1 MARRRLEKRLMQGFL
16 GIGVLYVL
24 ASVVAPGELPTVE
37 HEVSVAAL
45 PSPLQWRPAALVL
58 ARKPE
63 AGLGPSRLW
72 TSDSAGAVEPR
83 ALLTR
88 WHRIFVYATR
98 YNISADLAGKIFD
111 VATSEGIE
119 PELAFRLVN
128 VESEFKTRAS
138 SNVGAV
144 GLTQLMLGTAREFQ
158 PNITR
163 KELMDPETN
172 LHIGFRY
179 LRGLIREQKGNLQI
193 ALLVYNR
200 GPVAVQAALSQG
212 LNPTNGYER
221 TVTKGYRGRGT
232 LD

>member
-1 MARRRLEKRLMQGFL
+1 M
-16 GIGVLYVL
+16 
-24 ASVVAPGELPTVE
+24 
-37 HEVSVAAL
+37 
-45 PSPLQWRPAALVL
+45 LQ
-58 ARKPE
+58 RKTDV
-63 AGLGPSRLW
+63 GLGASRLW
-72 TSDSAGAVEPR
+72 SSDSSAAVGPR

-88 WHRIFVYATR
+88 WHRIYVYATH

-119 PELAFRLVN
+119 PELAFRVVN

-144 GLTQLMLGTAREFQ
+144 GLTQLMLATAREFR

-163 KELMDPETN
+163 QELMDPETN

-179 LRGLIREQKGNLQI
+179 LRGLIRERKGNLQL

-200 GPVAVQAALSQG
+200 GPAAVQTALSQG
-212 LNPTNGYER
+212 INPTNGYER